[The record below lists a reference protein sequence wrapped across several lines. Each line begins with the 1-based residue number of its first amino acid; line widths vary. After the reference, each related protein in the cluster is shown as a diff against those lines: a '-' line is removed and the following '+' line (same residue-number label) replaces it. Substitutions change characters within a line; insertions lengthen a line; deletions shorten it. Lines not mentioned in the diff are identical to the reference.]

1 MKIIDRISETQKQK
15 ASKRFNNNGDRPYS
29 GPYEIG
35 KHYGVNFKERLPLK
49 FNPPIYAY
57 WRAWR

>member
-1 MKIIDRISETQKQK
+1 MKIIDRISETQRSK
-15 ASKRFNNNGDRPYS
+15 AGRRFKTNGYKPYS
-29 GPYEIG
+29 GPFEPG
-35 KHYGVNFKERLPLK
+35 KIYGVDFEKRSPLI